1 MNRLD
6 DFNWNRQPKR
16 SKRWDVGFGI
26 WAMFCLVIGLGLTAF
41 GVWAVYT
48 LVVWV
53 TSK

>member
-16 SKRWDVGFGI
+16 SKGWDIWFGFC
-26 WAMFCLVIGLGLTAF
+26 ALLGLALTGF